1 MSENLKAPC
10 VIHEVLSCFQM
21 ATLAAQGV
29 GANQIAQANV
39 LSSQPV
45 STLNCYTKRKS
56 HGQYHHYL
64 DPNDIG

>member
-1 MSENLKAPC
+1 MFENFKAPC
-10 VIHEVLSCFQM
+10 AMHEVFSCFQM

-56 HGQYHHYL
+56 HGYYYL
-64 DPNDIG
+64 DPNDMG